1 MKVHVNNIKV
11 YAYHGC
17 LDEEGIIGSDYRV
30 DAVVNVKN
38 KLSHQNDDLNQTV
51 DYSLVTK
58 IVVEEMAIRSKLIET
73 VAAKIIKRVHDE
85 CTHSESVCVTVTKI
99 NPPIEGDVETVSVTL
114 SSTDV

>member
-1 MKVHVNNIKV
+1 MEVHVNNIKV

-30 DAVVNVKN
+30 DVLVGVKN

-51 DYSLVTK
+51 DYSLVTQ

-73 VAAKIIKRVHDE
+73 VAAKIIKRIHNE
-85 CTHSESVCVTVTKI
+85 CALSKHVSITVTKI
-99 NPPIEGDVETVSVTL
+99 NPPIDGDVETVSVTL
-114 SSTDV
+114 SSTDI

>member
-17 LDEEGIIGSDYRV
+17 LDEEGIIGSEYRV
-30 DAVVNVKN
+30 DAVVDVKN

-51 DYSLVTK
+51 DYSIVTQ

-73 VAAKIIKRVHDE
+73 VAAKIIKRIHNE
-85 CTHSESVCVTVTKI
+85 CALSKHVSITVTKI
-99 NPPIEGDVETVSVTL
+99 NPPIDGDVETVSVTL
-114 SSTDV
+114 SSTDI

>member
-17 LDEEGIIGSDYRV
+17 LDEEGIIGSEYRV
-30 DAVVNVKN
+30 DAVVDVKN
-38 KLSHQNDDLNQTV
+38 KLSHQNDDLDQTV
-51 DYSLVTK
+51 DYSLVTQ

-73 VAAKIIKRVHDE
+73 VAAKIIKRILNE
-85 CTHSESVCVTVTKI
+85 CTHSKHVSITVTKI

-114 SSTDV
+114 SSTDI

>member
-30 DAVVNVKN
+30 DAVVDVKN

-51 DYSLVTK
+51 DYSLVTQ

-73 VAAKIIKRVHDE
+73 VAAKIIKRILHE
-85 CTHSESVCVTVTKI
+85 CAHSDRVFVTVTKI
-99 NPPIEGDVETVSVTL
+99 NPPIDGDVERVSVAL
-114 SSTDV
+114 SSTDI